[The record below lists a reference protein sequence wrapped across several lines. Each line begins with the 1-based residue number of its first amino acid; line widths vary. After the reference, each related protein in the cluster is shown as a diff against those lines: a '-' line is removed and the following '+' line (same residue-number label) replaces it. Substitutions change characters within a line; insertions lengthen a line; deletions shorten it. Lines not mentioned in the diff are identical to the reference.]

1 MYVST
6 EKVFDIRG
14 CVMTILNSCFKCIGV
29 FVQKISFI
37 DEFANLWNFLHP
49 HININFPFEKKITF
63 QVGYLLIIEFQ
74 SFCFIIRNFWDLQ

>member
-49 HININFPFEKKITF
+49 HININFPFEKKNYISSR
-63 QVGYLLIIEFQ
+63 I
-74 SFCFIIRNFWDLQ
+74 FINYRIPVFLFHH